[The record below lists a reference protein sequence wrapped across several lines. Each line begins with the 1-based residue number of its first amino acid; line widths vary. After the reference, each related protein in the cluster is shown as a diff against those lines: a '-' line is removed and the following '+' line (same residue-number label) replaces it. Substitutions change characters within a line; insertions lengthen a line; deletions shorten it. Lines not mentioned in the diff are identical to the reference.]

1 MDLGID
7 FLLFVFDLALTVL
20 LDSDLLFHLHVLRF
34 TLFAE
39 IVALEP
45 GSICLLLNK
54 QLLLGQFTKLLLGNA
69 KIGQLDILIGLVL
82 EESSVQAGQVFISLV
97 QNALEILQITLVL
110 THFRFCRIK
119 LSSGVLHLDI
129 GVLQLIFLLDLSVVK
144 LFILLGD
151 LVLLLLQS
159 MSLVVEL

>member
-97 QNALEILQITLVL
+97 
-110 THFRFCRIK
+110 
-119 LSSGVLHLDI
+119 
-129 GVLQLIFLLDLSVVK
+129 
-144 LFILLGD
+144 
-151 LVLLLLQS
+151 
-159 MSLVVEL
+159 